1 MISSGSLEL
10 DRAIG
15 GLKKGRLYGL
25 ATLNLDRIAAEYF
38 ALDILDHIQKPAF
51 FHTLAGSYLV
61 EYAKKNHQ
69 CDQLFFNDY
78 PNENAEDVCEKF
90 EFLYRMIP
98 FELAVFDIDSMNAR
112 DRKQF
117 LYPQYEIK
125 HIIQLFQTLAEKY
138 QIPVV
143 LINRYYDHILDFP
156 GGQLKPH
163 GYPRTLIETA
173 EKILVISKTSIIHS
187 FWDISVYD
195 HFLRKEILLIDRQL
209 KAERLLPANE
219 VSGIQF
225 SEDHQTLLRVP
236 ENIDGVYKIP
246 DGITTIAPR
255 AFYNCCYLT
264 EVIIPDSV
272 TSIGRTAFFGCV
284 RLHQLI
290 IPDSVKRIENCA
302 FEGCC
307 EPCDITLPV
316 HFKSRKCLGI
326 PCRCKVD
333 FRKKEPQKTIR

>member
-1 MISSGSLEL
+1 MILTGSLEL

-15 GLKKGRLYGL
+15 GLKKGKLYGL

-51 FHTLAGSYLV
+51 FHTLAGSYLT
-61 EYAKKNHQ
+61 EYARSKHQ
-69 CDQLFFNDY
+69 CDQLFFNDDS
-78 PNENAEDVCEKF
+78 NENAEDVCEKF
-90 EFLYRMIP
+90 EFLYQMLP
-98 FELAVFDIDSMNAR
+98 FELAVIDIDRMNAR

-125 HIIQLFQTLAEKY
+125 HIIKLFQALAEQYK
-138 QIPVV
+138 IPVV
-143 LINRYYDHILDFP
+143 LICRYYDQMSDWP
-156 GGQLKPH
+156 GEQLNPH
-163 GYPRTLIETA
+163 GYPRSLIETA
-173 EKILVISKTSIIHS
+173 EKILVISKTSRIHS

-246 DGITTIAPR
+246 DVITTIAPQ

-272 TSIGRTAFFGCV
+272 TSIGRTAFFDCV
-284 RLHQLI
+284 RLHRLI

-333 FRKKEPQKTIR
+333 FRKKEPKKR

>member
-1 MISSGSLEL
+1 MILTGSLEL

-15 GLKKGRLYGL
+15 GLKKGKLYGL

-38 ALDILDHIQKPAF
+38 ALDILDHTQKPAF

-61 EYAKKNHQ
+61 KYAKKNHQ

-98 FELAVFDIDSMNAR
+98 FELAVFDIDRMNAR

-156 GGQLKPH
+156 GEQLNPH
-163 GYPRTLIETA
+163 GYPRSLIETA
-173 EKILVISKTSIIHS
+173 EKILVISKTSRWQHI
-187 FWDISVYD
+187 WDISIYD
-195 HFLRKEILLIDRQL
+195 HFVRKEILLVDHKL
-209 KAERLLPANE
+209 KAERLLPESE
-219 VSGIQF
+219 VDGIQV
-225 SEDHQTLLRVP
+225 SEDRQTLLRVP

-246 DGITTIAPR
+246 DGITAIAPR
-255 AFYNCCYLT
+255 AFYDCYYLT
-264 EVIIPDSV
+264 EVIIPNSV
-272 TSIGRTAFFGCV
+272 TRIGTAAFYNCV
-284 RLHQLI
+284 RLHRLI

-333 FRKKEPQKTIR
+333 FRKKEPKKR